1 MTLSEKRAVPRHTC
15 QVQQATPQG
24 DNGSSKADA
33 YSSFRV
39 RSSGPLSGTVRI
51 NGAKNSV
58 LKLMAA
64 TLLAEGTYRIDNVP
78 DITDVYT
85 MGELLSSMGLTVTHG
100 AGTVDIVCP
109 PECSTV
115 APYEIVGRIR
125 ASIVVLGPLLGR
137 FGEATVALPGGD
149 NFGSRPIDMHLR
161 GLEAMGAEFETEHG
175 NVIGRVDNLSG
186 ADILLDFP
194 SVGATEN
201 LMMAAVRAKGIT
213 VIDNVAREP
222 EISDLADML
231 NKMGANI
238 SGAGT
243 STLTIEGVDSLR
255 AVDHTVVSDRLESAT
270 YMAALASAHGEI
282 RLDGARA
289 QHMDM
294 LLAKLRSM
302 GMTITPDD
310 EGITAI
316 VPGRL
321 KSVDVS
327 TLPYPGVA
335 TDYKPLIVAM
345 LTLSEGVGIVTENL
359 YAGRFAYVSEL
370 TRMGASIRI
379 DGHHAVVKGHEK
391 LSGAPVKAHDI
402 RAGACLM
409 VAALSAEGETIIA
422 DAHHIDRGYTDF
434 VGKLQGIGVDI
445 ERVAVDRRR

>member
-1 MTLSEKRAVPRHTC
+1 MIDD
-15 QVQQATPQG
+15 G
-24 DNGSSKADA
+24 

-39 RSSGPLSGTVRI
+39 RKSGPLSGTVQI
-51 NGAKNSV
+51 HGAKNSV

-100 AGTVDIVCP
+100 TGTVDIVCP
-109 PECSTV
+109 AECSTM

-125 ASIVVLGPLLGR
+125 ASIVVLGPLLAR

-149 NFGSRPIDMHLR
+149 NFGSRPIDMHLL

-175 NVIGRVDNLSG
+175 NVIGRVDNLVG

-201 LMMAAVRAKGIT
+201 LMMAAVRAKGTT

-222 EISDLADML
+222 EISDLAAML

-243 STLTIEGVDSLR
+243 STLTIEGVDQLQS
-255 AVDHTVVSDRLESAT
+255 VDHTVVSDRLESAT
-270 YMAALASAHGEI
+270 YLAALASAHGEI

-289 QHMDM
+289 HHMEM

-310 EGITAI
+310 EGITAV
-316 VPGRL
+316 VPSRL

-335 TDYKPLIVAM
+335 TDYKPLLVAM
-345 LTLSEGVGIVTENL
+345 LTLSDGVGIVTENL

-379 DGHHAVVKGHEK
+379 DGHHAVVKGSEQ

-409 VAALSAEGETIIA
+409 VAALSADGETVIA

-434 VGKLQGIGVDI
+434 VSKLQGLGVAI
-445 ERVAVDRRR
+445 ERESVDRRR